1 MSSMNPLLKIAAPS
15 SDLIMTTLLRVLHL
29 ETNPQDAD
37 RIAALLVDGGISCA
51 IRRVETR
58 RAFTSALNDG
68 QVDLILAA
76 FSLHGFDEG
85 SALEV
90 AQQAAPDVP
99 FIFISSAQAETLCI
113 ERMHRGATD
122 CISKEGLG
130 RLVPS
135 VRRVLR
141 EREARVARKQAEDA
155 LLQSEMQLR
164 QLQKLEAVGRLAGGL
179 AHDFN
184 NLLMVIMGQ
193 SQVLLSEMGPDHP
206 LRNRVEEM
214 QKAGERARVLIRQ
227 LLTFSRKQ
235 PSGSKVLSVNAT
247 ISNCE
252 SMLRRLIGADIQLT
266 LRLSVDDLRIKADPA
281 FVEQIVMNL
290 VINARD
296 AMPTGGKL
304 TIETTSGDLDHEPKY
319 HVNPVPPGEY
329 VKISV
334 SDTGCGMSPEVQAQ
348 IFKPFFTTKEEGKGT
363 GLGLSTVLGI
373 VTESGGGLDVISEI
387 GVGTGFVVYLPRV
400 VSEIEVPADENVYV
414 QSVEG
419 HETILL
425 VEDEEEVRVLI
436 RDELRKLGYHI
447 VEARNGIEACLV
459 ATPYIGKLKLL
470 LTDIVMPGMS
480 GTELARHLRVIKPE
494 LKLLFISGY
503 TDDVGIG
510 AGDPASAYLQKPFTP
525 EALASSVRELLD
537 MKLTNRT
544 RGDHQPEDI
553 EQSRSANR
561 S

>member
-1 MSSMNPLLKIAAPS
+1 
-15 SDLIMTTLLRVLHL
+15 MTTLLRVLHL
-29 ETNPQDAD
+29 EANPQDAA
-37 RIAALLVDGGISCA
+37 RIDALLVDGGLSCT
-51 IRRVETR
+51 IRRVETLHT
-58 RAFTSALNDG
+58 FTSALNNG
-68 QVDLILAA
+68 QVDLILAE
-76 FSLHGFDEG
+76 FFLQGFNG
-85 SALEV
+85 GGALEV
-90 AQQAAPDVP
+90 AQQLAPDVP
-99 FIFISSAQAETLCI
+99 FIFLSAARDETLCF
-113 ERMHRGATD
+113 EHMHRGATD

-135 VRRVLR
+135 VRRVLC
-141 EREARVARKQAEDA
+141 EREARVARRQAEEA

-193 SQVLLSEMGPDHP
+193 SQVLLSEMGPKHP

-227 LLTFSRKQ
+227 LLSFSRKQ
-235 PSGSKVLSVNAT
+235 PSGEKVLSLNAT
-247 ISNCE
+247 LSNCE

-266 LRLSVDDLRIKADPA
+266 LSLSVDDLRIKADPA

-290 VINARD
+290 VVNARD
-296 AMPTGGKL
+296 AMLTGGKL
-304 TIETTSGDLDHEPKY
+304 TIETTSANLDHAPTY
-319 HVNPVPPGEY
+319 HVNPLPPGEY

-348 IFKPFFTTKEEGKGT
+348 MFKPFFTTKEEGKGT
-363 GLGLSTVLGI
+363 GLGLSTVFGI
-373 VTESGGGLDVISEI
+373 VTEGGGGLDVISEI
-387 GVGTGFVVYLPRV
+387 GVGTRFDVYFQRV
-400 VSEIEVPADENVYV
+400 VSEIEVPADENVQV
-414 QSVEG
+414 QSVVG

-436 RDELRKLGYHI
+436 RDELRKLGYRI
-447 VEARNGIEACLV
+447 VDARNGIEACLV
-459 ATPYIGKLKLL
+459 ATPHIEKLKLL

-537 MKLTNRT
+537 MKPTNRT
-544 RGDHQPEDI
+544 SCDQQPEAI
-553 EQSRSANR
+553 EQSRSVNR
-561 S
+561 A

>member
-1 MSSMNPLLKIAAPS
+1 MNPLLKIAVPPT
-15 SDLIMTTLLRVLHL
+15 DLAMTTALRVLHL
-29 ETNPQDAD
+29 EANPQDAD
-37 RIAALLVDGGISCA
+37 RIEALLAEGGLSCA

-58 RAFTSALNDG
+58 HTFTSALNDG
-68 QVDLILAA
+68 QVDLILAE
-76 FSLHGFDEG
+76 FFLHGFDEG
-85 SALEV
+85 GALAV

-99 FIFISSAQAETLCI
+99 FIFISAAHAETRCI
-113 ERMHRGATD
+113 EHMHCGAMD

-141 EREARVARKQAEDA
+141 EREARVARKQVEDA

-227 LLTFSRKQ
+227 LLTFSKKQ
-235 PSGSKVLSVNAT
+235 PSGSKVLSLSA
-247 ISNCE
+247 ILSNCE

-266 LRLSVDDLRIKADPA
+266 LRVSVDDLRIKADPV
-281 FVEQIVMNL
+281 FVEQILMNL
-290 VINARD
+290 VVNARD

-304 TIETTSGDLDHEPKY
+304 TIETTSGDLDHVPKY
-319 HVNPVPPGEY
+319 HVNPIPPGEY
-329 VKISV
+329 VKMSV
-334 SDTGCGMSPEVQAQ
+334 YDTGCGMSPEVQAQ

-373 VTESGGGLDVISEI
+373 ITESGGGLDVISEI
-387 GVGTGFVVYLPRV
+387 GVGTRVDVYLPRAI
-400 VSEIEVPADENVYV
+400 SEIEMPVDENVQV
-414 QSVEG
+414 QSLEG

-425 VEDEEEVRVLI
+425 VED
-436 RDELRKLGYHI
+436 
-447 VEARNGIEACLV
+447 
-459 ATPYIGKLKLL
+459 
-470 LTDIVMPGMS
+470 
-480 GTELARHLRVIKPE
+480 
-494 LKLLFISGY
+494 
-503 TDDVGIG
+503 
-510 AGDPASAYLQKPFTP
+510 
-525 EALASSVRELLD
+525 
-537 MKLTNRT
+537 
-544 RGDHQPEDI
+544 
-553 EQSRSANR
+553 
-561 S
+561 